1 MENKKAADRLIEI
14 WDNIKQVCQFWD
26 TLPKQKQ
33 PQSKSYKNVRD
44 ALADPFILA
53 KLHFFSYV
61 SAIVEPYLRTY
72 QTEKPMIP
80 FMFKD
85 LKEIVLQLM
94 QLFIKP
100 EVLEAN
106 KSGNKLI
113 KIDLYKKDNQIKAKE
128 INVGFAVEAAID
140 ALRRKDIVSR
150 NEIKNF
156 MECIQKF
163 LCSMVRKIF
172 QRSPLYSSF
181 LFYSKIFD
189 PSILSQESESKLLLS
204 LKPLLKCLME
214 LDILSTKSCDN
225 IVSEFH
231 KFFES
236 ELKDLKRNT
245 IKYSN
250 KNDRL
255 DDFYFKTA
263 KISKYENLSF
273 LVKLILTL
281 SHGQASIERGFS
293 LNESIC
299 KKNMSSESLIAKR
312 VVKDH
317 MLAFDLKPHTIEITS
332 SIVKAFKS
340 GRKKYHEY
348 LEEEK
353 RKKAI
358 SDSDIK
364 KLHINDDIEKLK
376 LAQTEKQKTVNMLEK
391 DFIQCMEDAE
401 KNSSQCMSFVTK
413 ANALKRKSIETKNE
427 IDNLEKQIV
436 DLEEKKRKI

>member
-1 MENKKAADRLIEI
+1 MENKNAADRLIEI

-44 ALADPFILA
+44 ALANPFILA

-61 SAIVEPYLRTY
+61 SAIVEPLRTY

-85 LKEIVLQLM
+85 LKEIVLQLI

-106 KSGNKLI
+106 KSRNKLI

-140 ALRRKDIVSR
+140 TLRRKDIVSR
-150 NEIKNF
+150 NEIKHF

-163 LCSMVRKIF
+163 FCSMVRKIF
-172 QRSPLYSSF
+172 QRSPLYSSP
-181 LFYSKIFD
+181 LFYSKIFG

-214 LDILSTKSCDN
+214 LDILSTKSCGN

-231 KFFES
+231 NFFES
-236 ELKDLKRNT
+236 ELKDLKRNI

-255 DDFYFKTA
+255 DDCYFKTA
-263 KISKYENLSF
+263 KIIKY
-273 LVKLILTL
+273 
-281 SHGQASIERGFS
+281 
-293 LNESIC
+293 
-299 KKNMSSESLIAKR
+299 
-312 VVKDH
+312 
-317 MLAFDLKPHTIEITS
+317 
-332 SIVKAFKS
+332 
-340 GRKKYHEY
+340 
-348 LEEEK
+348 
-353 RKKAI
+353 
-358 SDSDIK
+358 
-364 KLHINDDIEKLK
+364 
-376 LAQTEKQKTVNMLEK
+376 
-391 DFIQCMEDAE
+391 
-401 KNSSQCMSFVTK
+401 
-413 ANALKRKSIETKNE
+413 
-427 IDNLEKQIV
+427 
-436 DLEEKKRKI
+436 